1 MFKRYAIFYTPPPG
15 EWADFCAA
23 WLGWSSAMGQTI
35 SHPKLQGLDVAAL
48 TATPRKYGIHATM
61 KAPFYLAEDQSFE
74 SLENGVG
81 AFCQTVAPVT
91 LGGLELISLKGFIA
105 LTPLGAVDALQALET
120 RVVQDL
126 DPFRAPLSD
135 HDLTR
140 RRAAGLSPIQD
151 QYLVK
156 WGYPFVMDEFRFHV
170 TLTGRLEGDLA
181 DRVKT
186 ALQPYMA
193 PLLPKPFVIDH
204 LTLMGEDETGLFHH
218 IHRYP
223 LTG

>member
-15 EWADFCAA
+15 DWADFCAA

-35 SHPKLQGLDVAAL
+35 PHPEVHGLDVATL
-48 TATPRKYGIHATM
+48 TETPRKYGIHATM

-74 SLENGVG
+74 ALENGVG

-91 LGGLELISLKGFIA
+91 LDGLELSRPKSFIA
-105 LTPLGAVDALQALET
+105 LTPFGEVEMLQMLET
-120 RVVQDL
+120 RIVQDL
-126 DPFRAPLSD
+126 EPFRAPLSD

-140 RRAAGLSPIQD
+140 RRAAGLTPKQD

-156 WGYPFVMDEFRFHV
+156 WGYPFVMDEFRFHI
-170 TLTGRLEGDLA
+170 TLTGRLDDGLA
-181 DRVKT
+181 DTVKT
-186 ALQPYMA
+186 VLQPHIA